1 MAMKAMEKLKDT
13 FKRKYR
19 GLKTRSQNSLAHL
32 LLSTLEKIPP
42 PQQFAVRNFLFNSL
56 SNLFLGNPA
65 YESWQEANRYFVT
78 HRHAL
83 IDILDLDATATPPKA
98 TDKKIAIQIHIFY
111 PELTSELAPY
121 LKDFPEKF
129 DLLIST
135 PDASNEELIRSSLTG
150 IPNLNEIHVI
160 ISANRGR
167 DFAPLLVSYGKQLLR
182 YDYFAHLH
190 TKKSIG
196 TNSIGDAWR
205 QYLYQGLLNN
215 SDGRMEKILSLL
227 NQYGLIYPEKFPL
240 IHVQNCQWGSNY
252 PTGKALCKA
261 LGISA
266 PADGYIEF
274 PVGSMFWANTQA
286 LKPLLEHEF
295 ALEDFEEERGQTDNT
310 LMHTLERSLSH
321 IALSQGSQI
330 GIIPHST
337 GNHYRP

>member
-1 MAMKAMEKLKDT
+1 MKAMEKLKDT

-19 GLKTRSQNSLAHL
+19 GLKTRSQHSLAHL

-42 PQQFAVRNFLFNSL
+42 PQQFAVRNYLFSHL
-56 SNLFLGNPA
+56 SPLFLGNPA

-78 HRHAL
+78 HRHPQ
-83 IDILDLDATATPPKA
+83 INILDLDATTTQPKA
-98 TDKKIAIQIHIFY
+98 TDKSIAIQIHIFY
-111 PELTSELAPY
+111 PELASELAHY
-121 LKDFPEKF
+121 LEDFPTKF

-135 PDASNEELIRSSLTG
+135 PDASNEELIRSSFTG
-150 IPNLNEIHVI
+150 IPNLNEIHLLI
-160 ISANRGR
+160 TPNRGR
-167 DFAPLLVSYGKQLLR
+167 DFAPLLVGFGKQLLQ

-205 QYLYQGLLNN
+205 QYLYQGLLSN
-215 SDGRMEKILSLL
+215 SAGRVRKILGLL
-227 NQYGLIYPEKFPL
+227 DQYGLIYPEKFPL
-240 IHVQNCQWGSNY
+240 IDVHNCQWGSNY
-252 PTGKALCKA
+252 PRGKELCKA

-266 PADGYIEF
+266 PADSYIEF

-286 LKPLLEHEF
+286 LKPLLEHGF
-295 ALEDFEEERGQTDNT
+295 ALEDFEEELGQTDNT

-321 IALSQGSQI
+321 IALSQGLRI
-330 GIIPHST
+330 GILPHST